1 MWTVTT
7 TPMTGASR
15 HQDLLDIGQ
24 DVTAGFG
31 RGKLARW
38 SSAMRGNSAM
48 RTRFHRHRHD
58 VAAILGFNEVAHA
71 GRQFDADLQ
80 GNARQDAALLCAG
93 RSFRHLR
100 PAETAT

>member
-48 RTRFHRHRHD
+48 RPRMPLR
-58 VAAILGFNEVAHA
+58 AILPARA
-71 GRQFDADLQ
+71 GVF
-80 GNARQDAALLCAG
+80 
-93 RSFRHLR
+93 
-100 PAETAT
+100 AT